1 MKRFFCIV
9 CLAIIVL
16 VNLPAAESSPAI
28 EPAPTT
34 APAPLGAPTLEAAP
48 GANWL
53 LGSRTCFALNPA
65 VDLSFAGAVIGLNL
79 VPFVVDRA
87 SGPAALPP
95 FDPSEVWGFDRAFL
109 AAYNGT
115 LDTISDITQFAA
127 FFAPAALAAAPVGD
141 WVTIGAMYLETALL
155 AWGLKETGKTLFA
168 RARPYLYAD
177 GYPDDSDTREDWFDS
192 FPSGHTSMAFAGAGF
207 ASYSF
212 AAYFPDSPWRWVV
225 IGGSYGF
232 ALSTAILRVASG
244 SHFASDVIVGALVGS
259 AAGFLVPMLH
269 RVRGSGR
276 DSADRTAVAAGQG
289 WQKPPY
295 RLLVSPAAIAISLD
309 LN

>member
-1 MKRFFCIV
+1 
-9 CLAIIVL
+9 
-16 VNLPAAESSPAI
+16 
-28 EPAPTT
+28 
-34 APAPLGAPTLEAAP
+34 
-48 GANWL
+48 
-53 LGSRTCFALNPA
+53 LGSRTRFALNPA
-65 VDLSFAGAVIGLNL
+65 VDLSFAGAAIGLNL
-79 VPFVVDRA
+79 VPFIVDKTA
-87 SGPAALPP
+87 GAPELPP
-95 FDPSEVWGFDRAFL
+95 FDPATVWGFDRAFM
-109 AAYNGT
+109 APYNGS
-115 LDTISDITQFAA
+115 LDTLSDITQFAA

-141 WVTIGAMYLETALL
+141 WVTIGTMYLETALL
-155 AWGLKETGKTLFA
+155 AWGLKETGKTLIA
-168 RARPYLYAD
+168 RARPYLYAE

-207 ASYSF
+207 ASYTF

-259 AAGFLVPMLH
+259 AVGFVVPMLH
-269 RVRGSGR
+269 RVRVSGR
-276 DSADRTAVAAGQG
+276 DAAGKTAVAAGQG
-289 WQKPPY
+289 REKPSC